1 MITALNPTEFE
12 TGLKAYLDAR
22 FTSLAL
28 TVPRVN
34 GEGIDGTV
42 QPAVYIGLSTEI
54 VQVADITVAL
64 RWPPHDP
71 EAPGW
76 YQPQMLLTVV
86 SPLQV
91 KGLEITHHAA
101 VYNAIAAS
109 FPARPKDSAP
119 AEDKTAWAA
128 LELQLS
134 NAVLDATDDNYSV
147 SGWKAAT
154 STYSKQGDRIEQP
167 FGLTLGVVHVDA

>member
-34 GEGIDGTV
+34 GEGVDGTV
-42 QPAVYIGLSTEI
+42 QPAVLIGLSTDI
-54 VQVADITVAL
+54 VKVADITVAL
-64 RWPPHDP
+64 RWPPHEP
-71 EAPGW
+71 EAEGW
-76 YQPQMLLTVV
+76 YEPQMLLTVV

-101 VYNAIAAS
+101 VYNALAS
-109 FPARPKDSAP
+109 CFPARPSTAAS
-119 AEDKTAWAA
+119 AEDKAAWAA

-134 NAVLDATDDNYSV
+134 NAVLDATADTYRV
-147 SGWKAAT
+147 SGWKAGT

-167 FGLTLGVVHVDA
+167 FGLRIGVVHVDA